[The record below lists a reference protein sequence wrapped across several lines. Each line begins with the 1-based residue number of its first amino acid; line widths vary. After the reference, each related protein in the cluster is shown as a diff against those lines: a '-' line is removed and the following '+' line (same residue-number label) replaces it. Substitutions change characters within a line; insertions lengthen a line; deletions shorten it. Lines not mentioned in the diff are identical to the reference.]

1 MRLAGLARWL
11 ALLSA
16 LIALGQWF
24 LFLPLAAMN
33 VDPDALPRVLLLLAF
48 VAWPAAAACA
58 FGAARIVSSR
68 PEVATVLLLF
78 VAASLA
84 YPLFVSGLVPLAA
97 AVLAYL
103 SRPATPAA
111 ARRGSAA
118 ADAAR
123 GVGTGVV
130 IVVAL
135 VAMSPFVISLIVLLV
150 REFG

>member
-1 MRLAGLARWL
+1 MRLAGPARLL

-24 LFLPLAAMN
+24 VFLPLAAMN
-33 VDPDALPRVLLLLAF
+33 VDPDALTRVLLLLAF
-48 VAWPAAAACA
+48 VGWPAAAACA

-97 AVLAYL
+97 AALAYL
-103 SRPATPAA
+103 SRSSMPAA
-111 ARRGSAA
+111 APSGSAA
-118 ADAAR
+118 TDTAR
-123 GVGTGVV
+123 GVGTGVL

-135 VAMSPFVISLIVLLV
+135 VALSPFVVSLIVLLTLASS
-150 REFG
+150 